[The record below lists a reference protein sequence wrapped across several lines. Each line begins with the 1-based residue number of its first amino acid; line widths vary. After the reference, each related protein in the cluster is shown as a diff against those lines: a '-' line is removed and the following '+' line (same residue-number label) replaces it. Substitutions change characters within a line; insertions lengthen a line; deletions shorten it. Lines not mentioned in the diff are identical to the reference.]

1 MEQIATSPSL
11 SRDKSVYSR
20 KGDEPFQIIILLA
33 VLAILTLAVWNQ
45 SPPSICGHQN
55 SSRVKKFPEAAK
67 MDRPH

>member
-33 VLAILTLAVWNQ
+33 VLAILTLAV
-45 SPPSICGHQN
+45 
-55 SSRVKKFPEAAK
+55 
-67 MDRPH
+67 